1 MKLGNKLIPLIAI
14 MLITIAC
21 ASTNMEP
28 ANNEMI
34 TSNSIEDTHSAIQYY
49 FTSPNAGHHCELSS
63 VLINDIDHAEQSI
76 DIALYNINMQ
86 DVAAALIRAAKRG
99 VPVRIVLDDNKRDN
113 SVPSIL
119 ADSSVSM
126 VYDPDKSTMHN
137 KFMIIDDSVV
147 WSGSMNFT
155 ESGCEDDYNNMVRV
169 ENERLATNY
178 TAEFTEMFEDHSFSA
193 NSPANTPYQH
203 VQIGDVMVENYFS
216 PDDGV
221 RKHMIDVID
230 EAQYSI
236 VIMAYSFTSDDLAD
250 AIIDRYKDGVSV
262 HGVMDAD
269 QIKSNSGG
277 EYEDFLK
284 AGIDVQQDTIPGQMH
299 HKVIIIDEQ
308 IVIMGSYNFSGNAE
322 KRNDE
327 NVLIIHSSEAAQQFL
342 QAYEMIEME

>member
-1 MKLGNKLIPLIAI
+1 MKITDKWLLLFAI
-14 MLITIAC
+14 IFLTSAC
-21 ASTNMEP
+21 VSTNMETTE
-28 ANNEMI
+28 NEILPSMPV
-34 TSNSIEDTHSAIQYY
+34 EDTHSALQIY
-49 FTSPNAGHHCELSS
+49 FTSPNAGNHCDLASN
-63 VLINDIDHAEQSI
+63 LIDDIDHAEQSI
-76 DIALYNINMQ
+76 DVALYNINMQ

-99 VPVRIVLDDNKRDN
+99 VPVRIVLDDNKRNN
-113 SVPSIL
+113 SVPQIL

-126 VYDPDKSTMHN
+126 VYDADKSTMHN
-137 KFMIIDDSVV
+137 KFMIIDNRVV
-147 WSGSMNFT
+147 WTGSMNFT

-169 ENERLATNY
+169 ENDRLAINY
-178 TAEFTEMFEDHSFSA
+178 GAEFAEMFEDYLFSA
-193 NSPANTPYQH
+193 DSPENTPYPH
-203 VQIGDVMVENYFS
+203 VQVGDVMIENYFS

-221 RKHMIDVID
+221 RKHMIDVIN

-236 VIMAYSFTSDDLAD
+236 VIMAYSFTSDELAD
-250 AIIDRYKDGVSV
+250 AIIDRYEDGVDV
-262 HGVMDAD
+262 HGIMDAD

-308 IVIMGSYNFSGNAE
+308 IVITGSYNFSGNAE

-342 QAYEMIEME
+342 QAYEMIETK

>member
-1 MKLGNKLIPLIAI
+1 MKFTNKWILLFVIVFL
-14 MLITIAC
+14 TSAC
-21 ASTNMEP
+21 VSTNLETTED
-28 ANNEMI
+28 EMNP
-34 TSNSIEDTHSAIQYY
+34 SVPVESAHSAIQYY

-63 VLINDIDHAEQSI
+63 ALINDIDHAEQSI

-86 DVAAALIRAAKRG
+86 DVAAALIRTAKRG
-99 VPVRIVLDDNKRDN
+99 VPVRIVLDDNKRNN

-178 TAEFTEMFEDHSFSA
+178 TAEFIEMFEDHSFSA
-193 NSPANTPYQH
+193 NSPSNTPYQH
-203 VQIGDVMVENYFS
+203 IQIGDVMIENYFS

-284 AGIDVQQDTIPGQMH
+284 AGIDIQQDTIPGQMH